1 MKYQAIVAQSPN
13 PSPDLPAPKAA
24 SEWAIVIAAGAFLL
38 REGFK
43 WVRDKDQG
51 ETALTQT
58 LINDLRTNQA
68 QLIEGN
74 KEGFKD
80 VAAAMRATGD
90 QISKEVQGALKAQ
103 ALNYA
108 EHSETLNKILQ
119 RVDALHLRL
128 DDHIGSR
135 RDSQQ

>member
-1 MKYQAIVAQSPN
+1 MRYHAIVAQN
-13 PSPDLPAPKAA
+13 PPPAPDIPTPRAA
-24 SEWAIVIAAGAFLL
+24 SEWAIVVAAGAFLL

-43 WVRDKDQG
+43 WIKEKDSG

-74 KEGFKD
+74 REGFKD
-80 VAAAMRATGD
+80 VAQAMRATGD

-128 DDHIGSR
+128 DDHLGSR
-135 RDSQQ
+135 RDSQ